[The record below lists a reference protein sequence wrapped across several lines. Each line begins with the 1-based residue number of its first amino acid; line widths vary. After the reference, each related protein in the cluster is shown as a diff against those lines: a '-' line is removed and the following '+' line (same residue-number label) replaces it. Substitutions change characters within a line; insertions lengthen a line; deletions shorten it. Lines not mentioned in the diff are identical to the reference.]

1 MVGVFAGFALA
12 NDIILKTIGFSL
24 AVGVLADAFLV
35 RMTLIPAVMAILG
48 DRMWVIPKWLDR
60 ALPKLDI
67 EGDQV
72 IQQQSQPALDAAR

>member
-1 MVGVFAGFALA
+1 MVDVFAGFALA

-48 DRMWVIPKWLDR
+48 DRMWAIPKWLDR

-67 EGDQV
+67 EGDQL
-72 IQQQSQPALDAAR
+72 IQQQSHPALDAAR